1 MHTLNATTPELDKK
15 VGPKS
20 RLNCRPLTP
29 FETCNVDLF
38 LQPAGNILYCG
49 CRKSV
54 YEPSVSFGHTQ
65 IKQCGLDEL
74 SSPLSAQFHSD
85 SYPYIVGDITYINL
99 YIYISRL
106 YETRSLWWIILYI
119 TYIHILYRTNYT
131 CYFKNNMFCPRPNTK
146 SPLIWGSFG
155 WENKRRLQCRNH
167 RDAQEAGFLLVIGR
181 VKIECSN
188 PQPSSFSS

>member
-99 YIYISRL
+99 YIYIQIVWNQVFVVNHTIYHIHSHTISYEL
-106 YETRSLWWIILYI
+106 YMLFQEQYVLPPPK
-119 TYIHILYRTNYT
+119 HQ
-131 CYFKNNMFCPRPNTK
+131 K
-146 SPLIWGSFG
+146 SAYLRLIWLR
-155 WENKRRLQCRNH
+155 K
-167 RDAQEAGFLLVIGR
+167 
-181 VKIECSN
+181 
-188 PQPSSFSS
+188 